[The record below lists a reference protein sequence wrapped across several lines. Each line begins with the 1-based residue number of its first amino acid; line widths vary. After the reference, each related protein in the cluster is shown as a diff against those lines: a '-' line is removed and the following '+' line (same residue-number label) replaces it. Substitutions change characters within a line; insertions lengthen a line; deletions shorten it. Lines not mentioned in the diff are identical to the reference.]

1 MPVASLRFATA
12 LPCAVAETSLL
23 PLLLVSTG
31 QIQGYLYWYNLM
43 TFILF
48 GSRNGAGDIGS
59 GRHDLAARGVPGCG
73 AAARAGRAAR
83 RGLRRDEGE

>member
-23 PLLLVSTG
+23 SSPPPSRLRAVYRVWVS
-31 QIQGYLYWYNLM
+31 
-43 TFILF
+43 
-48 GSRNGAGDIGS
+48 NGAGDIGS

-73 AAARAGRAAR
+73 AAARAVRAAR
-83 RGLRRDEGE
+83 RRLRRDEGE